1 MTADKN
7 VKEEQIAYAK
17 LLDWGM
23 KIGLIFLILTFIV
36 YLTGILSPQI
46 PISELPKYWK
56 MKAHDYLVSAGIHPG
71 WAWLDLITKG
81 DFLNFVPVAFLGA
94 LTVLCYIRILPIFLK
109 KKDFAYFIFA
119 LIECLILILAAS
131 GLLKAGG
138 H

>member
-17 LLDWGM
+17 LLDLGM
-23 KIGLIFLILTFIV
+23 KIGLILLILTFIV

-71 WAWLDLITKG
+71 WAWLKLITKG
-81 DFLNFVPVAFLGA
+81 DFLNFVPVGFLGA

-109 KKDFAYFIFA
+109 KRDFAYFIFA